1 MFRVLALASL
11 AFLPAVFTLA
21 HAGAQKVKE
30 MEKPFQVKG
39 TFSKD
44 DPRDAQ
50 RKGPSQLHTFKM
62 DAGKVYVIDMVST
75 DFDSYLRLLDPKGN
89 QLEEDD
95 DSGGN
100 LNSRIIFNCTKDG
113 EYKLVCTSFGA
124 EAKGSYVLTAKTSGA
139 VQKTSTG
146 HSQMIGKPAPDFAS
160 DFAINGKAGKLS
172 DLKGK
177 VVLLNF
183 WDLRASSSIALLPKL
198 AEWHK
203 AHKGAGLV
211 IVGVSFYT
219 HEIGQRLAF
228 DPKTGGVSSAKQA
241 DRASDQT
248 LFTAFAKHHKL
259 EYQLWSLPKQEALKA
274 YDSYIVNGTPQL
286 VLIDREGVIRL
297 IDINGEKGAAG
308 VETELKK
315 LLEAK

>member
-1 MFRVLALASL
+1 MARLLAIALL
-11 AFLPAVFTLA
+11 AFLPALSTLA
-21 HAGAQKVKE
+21 QAGAEKE
-30 MEKPFQVKG
+30 KEFNAKG

-44 DPRDAQ
+44 DPRDAT
-50 RKGPSQLHTFKM
+50 RKGPSQVHTYGMK
-62 DAGKVYVIDMVST
+62 AGKVYIIDMVSS

-100 LNSRIIFNCTKDG
+100 LNSRIVFNCAKDG
-113 EYKLVCTSFGA
+113 DYKILCTSYGA
-124 EAKGSYVLTAKTSGA
+124 EAKGSYQLTIKTAGG
-139 VQKTSTG
+139 VQKPSTG
-146 HSQMIGKPAPDFAS
+146 HTQMIAKPAPDFTS
-160 DFAINGKAGKLS
+160 DFAVNGKPGKLS

-183 WDLRASSSIALLPKL
+183 WDLRASSSVALLPKL

-203 AHKGAGLV
+203 THKDAGLV

-228 DPKTGGVSSAKQA
+228 DAKTGGIITAKQA
-241 DRASDQT
+241 DRASDQA
-248 LFTAFAKHHKL
+248 LYTAFAKHHKL
-259 EYQLWSLPKQEALKA
+259 EYPLWSIPKQDALTT

-286 VLIDREGVIRL
+286 VLIDRQGVIRM
-297 IDINGEKGAAG
+297 IDINGDKGAAG
-308 VETELKK
+308 VETEMKK
-315 LLEAK
+315 LLGEK